1 MPKRNAFESE
11 LVTAAL
17 ALLQLNDFCAF
28 RVNNTPS
35 YDTKRRVFRSFR
47 GRKGVSDII
56 AIGRGIK
63 DGDNDKAGECFGR
76 MICIECKTIKGV
88 VSADQ
93 KRFLRDIEAS
103 GGIAL
108 IIRCLDDLSGD
119 LCELG
124 YALKGDST

>member
-17 ALLQLNDFCAF
+17 ALMQLNDFVAF
-28 RVNNTPS
+28 RVNNTPA

-56 AIGRGIK
+56 AVARGIRV
-63 DGDNDKAGECFGR
+63 GDDKKVGDLFGR
-76 MICIECKTIKGV
+76 ILCVECKALKGV

-93 KRFLRDIEAS
+93 RRFLRDIETT
-103 GGIAL
+103 GGISL

-119 LCELG
+119 LRELG
-124 YALKGDST
+124 YDIRG

>member
-17 ALLQLNDFCAF
+17 ALLQLNEFVAF
-28 RVNNTPS
+28 RVNNTGVFDP
-35 YDTKRRVFRSFR
+35 KRRVFRSFR

-56 AIGRGIK
+56 AIGRGFK
-63 DGDNDKAGECFGR
+63 DEDSDNAGECFGK

-93 KRFLRDIEAS
+93 KAFLRDIEVN
-103 GGIAL
+103 GGVAL
-108 IIRCLDDLSGD
+108 VIRCLDDLSGD
-119 LCELG
+119 LRELG
-124 YALKGDST
+124 YFIRD